1 MADSKVSELTAAS
14 SASGSD
20 LLYLVQSSTSKKISV
35 GNFFNSAHNPN
46 LIGNVSITGTETV
59 TGSGFLS
66 VVKPISSLVGG
77 GALTALSLPNGLSN
91 GQLKIVTF
99 TTQTSG
105 GTFTINAGNIAG
117 SVDVQFKRE
126 GDSAILLYVNSKWHV
141 LGGTANVIY

>member
-14 SASGSD
+14 VAGSSD

-46 LIGNVSITGTETV
+46 LIGNVTITGTETV
-59 TGSGFLS
+59 TGSGFIS
-66 VVKPISSLVGG
+66 AIKPITLLSGG
-77 GALTALSLPNGLSN
+77 GALTSLEIPNGVKE
-91 GQLKIVTF
+91 GQLKIITF
-99 TTQTSG
+99 TTRTSS
-105 GTFTINAGNIAG
+105 GTFQLNAGNIAG
-117 SVDVQFKRE
+117 GVDIQFMRE